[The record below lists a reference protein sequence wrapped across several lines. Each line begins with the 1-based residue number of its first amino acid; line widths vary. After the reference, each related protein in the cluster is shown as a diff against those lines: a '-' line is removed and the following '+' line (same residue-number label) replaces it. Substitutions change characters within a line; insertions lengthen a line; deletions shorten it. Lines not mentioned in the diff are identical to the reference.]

1 MTRNMRP
8 DPKETERVKKAEQ
21 LRRKGQRAL
30 NDGDYEKAILA
41 FRHALKQG
49 GDPEVLLTELGA
61 AYEAGGMAPEAYK
74 QYARARQ
81 SVASGELEAAM
92 ASTLKQQG
100 RGHDAVRHL
109 QEARRLE
116 PNDPN
121 LALQLAETLRSM
133 GSRRAA
139 FAAIMEAVVLAPDD
153 AFFHQWAG
161 ELAYEMERFP
171 EAVSSL
177 QAASE
182 LSPGDPEIFGMGA
195 LAMWANAQPTEALRA
210 AQIASDLDPQSTFFR
225 AIVAVLAHHSPGATP
240 AEMPNLDEYD
250 LDRLKR
256 WLRPIGLALPP
267 APESPEATESPE
279 LPEPPHESDPS

>member
-1 MTRNMRP
+1 MRP
-8 DPKETERVKKAEQ
+8 DPKNSERMSKVEQ
-21 LRRKGQRAL
+21 LRRRAERAL

-49 GDPEVLLTELGA
+49 GDPEVLLAELGA
-61 AYEAGGMAPEAYK
+61 AYEAGGMAPEAFR

-81 SVASGELEAAM
+81 MVASGELEAAM

-100 RGHDAVRHL
+100 RGHEAVKHL

-116 PNDPN
+116 PNDPY

-153 AFFHQWAG
+153 AFYHQWAG

-225 AIVAVLAHHSPGATP
+225 AIVAVLAHHTPGATP
-240 AEMPNLDEYD
+240 AEMPTLDEYD
-250 LDRLKR
+250 QDRLKR
-256 WLRPIGLALPP
+256 WLRPVGLALPP
-267 APESPEATESPE
+267 APETPESPE
-279 LPEPPHESDPS
+279 NPENPETPHESDPS